1 LDSIGQKDVFAVAKR
16 VRDADLESR
25 AARSK
30 LKARGKPHYRSIG
43 AGLHVGYRKG
53 AREGKWVVRRYVGD
67 QAYVVETIGI
77 ADDVDD
83 ANGDTILN
91 FWQAQER
98 ARGKRYGGP
107 YRVRDAIA
115 AYRHYLG
122 ERGDSYGAGIRC
134 ERHILPY
141 LGDELVDQLTAE
153 RIRIWHRNLSRSLP
167 MIPKKRNGVV
177 MRAIDF
183 GDAEAARRRKVS
195 ANRVLTILKAAL
207 NMAFREGKVAS
218 DAQWRRVKPFSN
230 VETARIAYLTLK
242 ECTRLLNA
250 CAPDF
255 RVLVRAAL
263 ETGARYGELTR
274 LRCGD
279 FNPDAGTIQIRQAK
293 SGHGRHVVLTEDGQE
308 FFKQLCIGRPAR
320 APMLGKEWAA
330 SHQVRRMGAACKRAG
345 IEPAVGFHQLRH
357 TWASHSVMAGMPL
370 AVVATNLG
378 HTDTRMVEKHYG
390 HLAPSYVAD
399 AIRKHAPR
407 FGKVPS
413 NVRAL

>member
-1 LDSIGQKDVFAVAKR
+1 MAKR

-25 AARSK
+25 TARSK
-30 LKARGKPHYRSIG
+30 LKPRGKPYYRSIG
-43 AGLHVGYRKG
+43 AALHIGYRKG

-67 QAYVVETIGI
+67 QAYVVETIGT
-77 ADDVDD
+77 ADDADD

-98 ARGKRYGGP
+98 AHSGP

-122 ERGDSYGAGIRC
+122 ERGDSYGTGIRC
-134 ERHILPY
+134 ERHILPD
-141 LGDELVDQLTAE
+141 LGDDLVDQLTAE

-167 MIPKKRNGVV
+167 MIPKKRNGVLT
-177 MRAIDF
+177 RAIDF
-183 GDAEAARRRKVS
+183 RDAEAVRRRKVS

-230 VETARIAYLTLK
+230 VDTARIAYLTLQD
-242 ECTRLLNA
+242 CARLLNV
-250 CAPDF
+250 CTPDF

-279 FNPDAGTIQIRQAK
+279 FNPDAGTVHIRQAK

-308 FFKQLCIGRPAR
+308 FFRQLCAGRSAG
-320 APMLGKEWAA
+320 APILGREWAA

-399 AIRKHAPR
+399 AVRKHAPR
-407 FGKVPS
+407 FGKVSS
-413 NVRAL
+413 NVRVL

>member
-1 LDSIGQKDVFAVAKR
+1 MVFAMAKR

-25 AARSK
+25 TARNK
-30 LKARGKPHYRSIG
+30 LKARGKPYYRSIG

-67 QAYVVETIGI
+67 QAYVVETIGT
-77 ADDVDD
+77 ADDVAD

-115 AYRHYLG
+115 AYRYYLG

-134 ERHILPY
+134 ERHILPD

-293 SGHGRHVVLTEDGQE
+293 SGHGRHVVLTEDGHE
-308 FFKQLCIGRPAR
+308 FFKQLCVGRPAR

-390 HLAPSYVAD
+390 HLASSHVAD

-413 NVRAL
+413 NVSAL